1 MNALTL
7 TVINFQNDIKI
18 ILLIKNG
25 KTYMNIY

>member
-18 ILLIKNG
+18 ILFIKNG

>member
-7 TVINFQNDIKI
+7 IVINFQNDIKI
-18 ILLIKNG
+18 TLFIKNG